1 MPYIPRILEQAIRE
15 TLQHF
20 CVLGLTGPRQS
31 GKSTLLRQVF
41 PEYEYLTF
49 DDYRV
54 LDFFGH
60 DPEAF
65 MAQHQNQ
72 VIFDEA
78 QKAPLL
84 FNYVKMAVD
93 NDRQHYGK
101 FILTGSSQFHLME
114 EITESLAGR
123 IGLLSL
129 LPMQFSE
136 IPTGLQTKAFL
147 RGAYPEIILQ
157 EFENVSAWY
166 GAYLETYLTRDVQS
180 LAHVGD
186 LRDFRRCLNL
196 LAANVGQILN
206 MSNLAKDVGT
216 SVTTI
221 RRWISVLEASY
232 ILFLLPPYYQNLGK
246 RIVKSPKVYFWDTG
260 VVAYLLNLDSPL
272 QPQNPFSGHLFE
284 NYVISEIHKQV
295 KHSASHT
302 ELYYFRTSH
311 GEEVDL
317 LLSHTQK
324 IEWIEIKQTSTLRM
338 AFLDNIRKWM
348 RAGDCGVLLYQ
359 GRTESLS
366 PEVQAFRVQDYLL
379 RHQ

>member
-1 MPYIPRILEQAIRE
+1 MSYIPRVLEQAIQKM
-15 TLQHF
+15 LQHF

-41 PEYEYLTF
+41 PQYEYLTF
-49 DDYRV
+49 DDYHTR
-54 LDFFGH
+54 DFFEN
-60 DPEAF
+60 DPAAF

-78 QKAPLL
+78 QKVPML
-84 FNYVKMAVD
+84 FPYIKMAVD

-129 LPMQFSE
+129 LPLQFSE
-136 IPTGLQTKAFL
+136 IPTVLRAKAFL

-157 EFENVSAWY
+157 EFQNTHDWY

-232 ILFLLPPYYQNLGK
+232 ILFLLPPYYQNFGK
-246 RIVKSPKVYFWDTG
+246 RVIKSPKVYFWDTG
-260 VVAYLLNLDSPL
+260 LAAYLLNLDPPL

-284 NYVISEIHKQV
+284 NYVVSEIHKQV
-295 KHSASHT
+295 KHSASRT
-302 ELYYFRTSH
+302 ELYFFRTNH

-317 LLSHTQK
+317 LLSRPQG
-324 IEWIEIKQTSTLRM
+324 IEWIEIKQTATLRM
-338 AFLDNIRKWM
+338 TFLENVRKMM
-348 RAGDCGVLLYQ
+348 RAGDHGTLLYQ
-359 GRTESLS
+359 GKT
-366 PEVQAFRVQDYLL
+366 QALGDELHAFQVRNYLL
-379 RHQ
+379 RQA